1 MDSHVVLSPLGSS
14 TGAREV
20 KSRAGAA
27 ARADAE
33 AEAGRHSGN
42 GVEGPSGAIHFN
54 FL

>member
-27 ARADAE
+27 ARADAK
-33 AEAGRHSGN
+33 AGRHSGN